1 MRTFRKTMFMVVL
14 ATASASVPA
23 ISHAFKICDANG
35 QNCFEF
41 ECLPAEKTTLG
52 TLPEVDPVLRP
63 LCSAPQRFTQ
73 GARSR
78 QEALNRIADGCIKG
92 GGVLKD
98 KGSRVTCAQVA
109 KPVARPAVKAKS
121 NCEAMGQVWD
131 GGKGEGGCTGPR
143 TGSRK

>member
-1 MRTFRKTMFMVVL
+1 MRTFQKTMLMAVL
-14 ATASASVPA
+14 ATALASVPA

-63 LCSAPQRFTQ
+63 LCSAPQKFTQ
-73 GARSR
+73 KAASR
-78 QEALNRIADGCIKG
+78 QDALIKIKAGCVKG
-92 GGVLKD
+92 GGLLED
-98 KGSRVTCAQVA
+98 KGSRVTCTQ
-109 KPVARPAVKAKS
+109 VARPAAKARAD
-121 NCEAMGQVWD
+121 CEAKGRVWD